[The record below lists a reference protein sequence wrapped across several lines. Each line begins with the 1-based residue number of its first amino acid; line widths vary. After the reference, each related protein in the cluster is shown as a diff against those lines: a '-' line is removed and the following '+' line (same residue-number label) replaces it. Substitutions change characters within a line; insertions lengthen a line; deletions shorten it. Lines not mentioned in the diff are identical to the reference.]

1 MTKDRKMTTDR
12 KVTTNSKKGW
22 IRLFFLFLTGSLVGW
37 IYEVTLGFIYGYGF
51 VNRGF
56 LYGPYLPIYGFGLIL
71 LYLMLQRLMN
81 KPIKVKNIKIN
92 PILVFLGIIV
102 ITTCLEFIVGFG
114 MLKIFQIRLWDYS
127 SYWMNYQGIISF
139 NTSIRFG
146 IGGMLLLY
154 ALVPLVNK
162 IVNRISLEKLKV
174 IRFIVLAVMII
185 DTLVT
190 VVNG

>member
-146 IGGMLLLY
+146 TVSIHISEPTRRTPISY
-154 ALVPLVNK
+154 AV
-162 IVNRISLEKLKV
+162 
-174 IRFIVLAVMII
+174 
-185 DTLVT
+185 
-190 VVNG
+190 

>member
-71 LYLMLQRLMN
+71 LYLMLQRLIN

>member
-71 LYLMLQRLMN
+71 LYLMLQRLIN

-146 IGGMLLLY
+146 IGGMFLLY

>member
-51 VNRGF
+51 VNRGY

-71 LYLMLQRLMN
+71 LYLMLQRLIN

-190 VVNG
+190 VVNR

>member
-146 IGGMLLLY
+146 IGGMFLLY